1 MRGRSAAGLS
11 GLLLFAAAALLLSP
25 LLGETALRPG
35 ALWEDPAASPDAWI
49 LRELRLPRAAL
60 AFLAGGTLALGGLA
74 FQAMFRN
81 PLATPF
87 TLGVASGASLG
98 HALALACGA
107 TGLVLGLPAATWGT
121 FGGALLAIG
130 LVWLLARAKR
140 AFASETLLLAGVA
153 VTFFFSSLIL
163 LIQYLSDFAESY
175 RIIRWLMG
183 SLDVVGWEEPMRL
196 LPFAAALAL
205 LLAAFAPRLDLLL
218 TGDDLATGRGLDI
231 RRTKEILFLAT
242 SLAVGAVVAACGP
255 VGFVGMMAPHI
266 ARLLVGPG
274 HRRLVPAAAL
284 FGGGFLVL
292 SDALARI
299 LIAPATLPV
308 GVLTALLGGPFFLA
322 LLLRRGGGRL

>member
-1 MRGRSAAGLS
+1 MRGRFPAGLA
-11 GLLLFAAAALLLSP
+11 GLLLFAFAALLLAP
-25 LLGETALRPG
+25 LLGETAVP
-35 ALWEDPAASPDAWI
+35 PAAILGDPDTNPDAWI
-49 LRELRLPRAAL
+49 FRELRLPRTLL
-60 AFLAGGTLALGGLA
+60 AFLAGSILALGGAA

-98 HALALACGA
+98 HALALALGA
-107 TGLVLGLPAATWGT
+107 TGIFLGFPAATWGT
-121 FGGALLAIG
+121 FAGAFLAIG
-130 LVWLLARAKR
+130 LVWCLSRARR
-140 AFASETLLLAGVA
+140 AFASETMLLAGVA

-163 LIQYLSDFAESY
+163 LIQYLSDFTESY

-183 SLDVVGWEEPMRL
+183 SLDVVGWDDPLRL
-196 LPFAAALAL
+196 APFAAGLVL
-205 LLAAFAPRLDLLL
+205 LLLGLAPRLDLLL
-218 TGDDLATGRGLDI
+218 TGDDLATGRGLDV

-255 VGFVGMMAPHI
+255 IGFVGMMAPHI

-284 FGGGFLVL
+284 FGGGFLVI
-292 SDALARI
+292 SDALARV
-299 LIAPATLPV
+299 LIAPASLPV

-322 LLLRRGGGRL
+322 LLLRRSATRF